1 MQRLQSEWAR
11 TPKTALLIIT
21 GVVIL
26 LSVMAI
32 ISKGQLPVPYPS
44 ALDSRHYWMRA
55 SGWYFANLLGLL
67 VPLLSSLPVLV
78 MESDVLASRRVIY
91 VTYPMS
97 SWTLFLLRIASCL
110 SFSVGWM
117 LVIEVIAR
125 IMRFSFPA
133 GSDVL
138 LVIPDILFITFAVL
152 AAIEWTTDLWAG
164 FVVIVLVA
172 GVGLGVRN
180 LPFPHPHR
188 DELVLFAA
196 RDQLWSW
203 PLLENRIVVALA
215 SLLIAGLAAWGFHWH
230 RQRGSYQ

>member
-1 MQRLQSEWAR
+1 
-11 TPKTALLIIT
+11 
-21 GVVIL
+21 
-26 LSVMAI
+26 
-32 ISKGQLPVPYPS
+32 
-44 ALDSRHYWMRA
+44 
-55 SGWYFANLLGLL
+55 
-67 VPLLSSLPVLV
+67 

-97 SWTLFLLRIASCL
+97 SLRLFLLRTASCL
-110 SFSVGWM
+110 SFSVGWI
-117 LVIEVIAR
+117 LVIEIIAK

-138 LVIPDILFITFAVL
+138 LVMPDILFITFAVL

-180 LPFPHPHR
+180 LPFPHPRR

-196 RDQLWSW
+196 RNQMWSW

-215 SLLIAGLAAWGFHWH
+215 SMLVAGLAAWGFHWH